1 MASILKNQI
10 LKHLSKFT
18 KNLSPD
24 KINLSTLRG
33 EGELSNLELDEAILM
48 DLMDLPTWMRLKKA
62 HCNKLTIKIA
72 WTKLKSQPIGIYLDE
87 VVLEMETCDDP
98 RPPNNPAHEASYRSG
113 GKYGFS
119 DRVIDG
125 IYVHINA
132 VSVKFMSKKFHASL
146 QLSRVVVQSK
156 SPNWQKTDDLR
167 STKIKESSRGEI
179 LLFKEVEWQTTRI
192 EATAVEGETND
203 FLLTPLRLIAN
214 QSKVRITIKKNLS
227 DCSIISTCVML
238 FLDDILWVLTDTQ
251 LKAAILYANSLRMMI
266 EKSREQGKKLA
277 AETILRQGQY
287 RQMYPQQQASQ
298 RARSQSNAT
307 PAQYFMKYDVQT
319 TSYHLI
325 SSRIDLHLCD
335 DSSPDSNVND
345 NPKHNKR
352 IEGGAMQITFNKL
365 SLDIYP
371 FNPAGGERKH
381 WYRYMDN
388 QGSRNF
394 WVQQLFAAFKQ
405 DVTRARETC
414 CVASPTQSPAHEPVN
429 QKPTEKPQ
437 PTNQNP
443 SGSRSPPP
451 PPPSHQQVPPIRV
464 PSQRPRSTK
473 LLESCTVL
481 KVEEFIIYQ
490 VSTADNKRNTPC
502 KFLSSDKKQLH
513 LPSDMSVLHMEYTD
527 YFFPEGINYPV
538 PHANL
543 YMLVNPIR
551 LNLDYLT
558 LLWVNFFMLNLSQSV
573 TPEMLDDT
581 PKQHVD
587 IKIEALMPR
596 VIVSAEK
603 KVESQP
609 DRPEGVQLQVSKI
622 CVTNTHVEEHTG
634 RADLAEVLRQYKD
647 GHLFTSLQY
656 PNNNNPLISL
666 SPHFSMFANGQDNAY
681 MQRYAKD
688 LVAGRLPQGIES
700 QAGSEAIAKLL
711 KTNTL
716 KRNASF
722 DVWSVCADQA
732 WLEFVGVPVSKSR
745 PIPFV
750 ESVPVSLWFCMPIVM
765 DEAETKLCQNNQLDV
780 VGISGNSRRGSSNA
794 GSFPPSPDGD
804 PYNSVSPQRDRPA
817 RKLLKEYYSTD
828 SESYDTSPDDNPSSC
843 DKTNISLKPEDK
855 GQSSQL
861 ANYNIVAK
869 VGGPVKAQMS
879 HSQYLFLMRLLESFT
894 VFQTQLSVDV
904 EHFLGVS
911 DSPTT
916 FSVPLVVPD
925 LEFVMVCP
933 YVAELLPFTHN
944 MPASPSGAS
953 LRDGDLMEEGY
964 MKDEGSQQIDL
975 DLGLVTEDED
985 IRVNDSIVDSGSQ
998 CSSHTAISK
1007 SLSDSK
1013 IQCHTGLGLTGVEE
1027 HSNQGMFVSA
1037 QISHSSQGLADNHH
1051 DSSSGYDS
1059 SFGSRGSGSQQMKK
1073 SANKAAD
1080 QMKKSFTSALSGIT
1094 GLTDKIKAK
1103 IDSNEE
1109 IDDCDT
1115 MSIRTDNSDDDL
1127 DFEML
1132 NLEETEMPAFHHPN
1146 IGASETASS
1155 TDTDMQDDMSSL
1167 YAESS
1172 AATKGRELVSV
1183 IAFRVRGSEILMQN
1197 DGSDTAIR
1205 IQTRHLSTNQP
1216 GNMYYEDFYNKFTST
1231 PGMFG
1236 QSEISPDDL
1245 KTFTIKLKIVSGPGA
1260 DAELPITT
1268 QTDSPG
1274 YLSVMAEKCGLA
1286 FNTSSLA
1293 NMAKFVEDE
1302 STGQALPMHVTVSDF
1317 NLSLKDDAP
1326 KPNIP
1331 PGPPMECMVHKLAI
1345 SRGYDGIFHL
1355 TAESVLSSGPETKEL
1370 SGQQTEDKEE
1380 GRPSSPSHQSLLL
1393 ENQQLKK
1400 SLQEM
1405 SNLLQ
1410 SQKQLNRKVQQDM
1423 ESIQKE
1429 NENLQSKLYKISLPS
1444 NGTNDSEIHANA
1456 VIAENLKLQQKIIV
1470 QEDEISTLTKEKDS
1484 LLDTLKLLQDELFQS
1499 ESRRRHIDHHS

>member
-33 EGELSNLELDEAILM
+33 EGELSNLELDENILM
-48 DLMDLPTWMRLKKA
+48 DLMDLPTWMKLSKA
-62 HCNKLTIKIA
+62 VCNKLTIKIM
-72 WTKLKSQPIGIYLDE
+72 WTKLKSQPISIFLDE
-87 VVLEMETCDDP
+87 VILEMETCDDP
-98 RPPNNPAHEASYRSG
+98 RPPNNPAHLASYRSG
-113 GKYGFS
+113 GKYGFT

-132 VSVKFMSKKFHASL
+132 VSVKFMSRKFHASL

-156 SPNWQKTDDLR
+156 TPNWQKTDDLR
-167 STKIKESSRGEI
+167 SSKIRESSRGEI

-214 QSKVRITIKKNLS
+214 QSKIRITIKKNLS
-227 DCSIISTCVML
+227 DCSIISTRVML

-251 LKAAILYANSLRMMI
+251 LKAAILYANSLRQMI
-266 EKSREQGKKLA
+266 EKSREQSKKLA
-277 AETILRQGQY
+277 ADALLRQGQF
-287 RQMYPQQQASQ
+287 RQMYPQQAAQ
-298 RARSQSNAT
+298 RPRSASNAT
-307 PAQYFMKYDVQT
+307 PAQAFMKYDVQT

-335 DSSPDSNVND
+335 DSSPDSNVRE

-365 SLDIYP
+365 SVDIYP

-405 DVTRARETC
+405 EVAQARETC
-414 CVASPTQSPAHEPVN
+414 CVASPTQSPAHEPAN
-429 QKPTEKPQ
+429 QRPAEKPQ

-443 SGSRSPPP
+443 SGSRSPSQPAP
-451 PPPSHQQVPPIRV
+451 HQQVPPIRV
-464 PSQRPRSTK
+464 STQRPRSTK

-481 KVEEFIIYQ
+481 KIEEFIIYQ

-513 LPSDMSVLHMEYTD
+513 LPTDMSVLHMEYTD

-596 VIVSAEK
+596 VIVSAER
-603 KVESQP
+603 KVENQP
-609 DRPEGVQLQVSKI
+609 DRPEGVQLQVSKL
-622 CVTNTHVEEHTG
+622 CVTNTHVEDNTG
-634 RADLAEVLRQYKD
+634 RADLTEVLNEYNN
-647 GHLFTSLQY
+647 GHLFTSSQY
-656 PNNNNPLISL
+656 PNNNNPLKSVP
-666 SPHFSMFANGQDNAY
+666 PHFSTFASGRDNAY
-681 MQRYAKD
+681 MQRYAKE
-688 LVAGRLPQGIES
+688 LVAGQLPPGMES

-722 DVWSVCADQA
+722 DIWCICADQA

-750 ESVPVSLWFCMPIVM
+750 ESVPVTLWFCMPLVM
-765 DEAETKLCQNNQLDV
+765 DEAETKLSQNNQLDV
-780 VGISGNSRRGSSNA
+780 IGMSGTSRRGSSNA
-794 GSFPPSPDGD
+794 NSHSSSPDRD
-804 PYNSVSPQRDRPA
+804 YRASPQRDRPT
-817 RKLLKEYYSTD
+817 RRLLKEYYSTD
-828 SESYDTSPDDNPSSC
+828 SESYDTSPDETPSC
-843 DKTNISLKPEDK
+843 DNANQFPKSEDK

-861 ANYNIVAK
+861 ATYNLVTK
-869 VGGPVKAQMS
+869 VGGPVKAQMN
-879 HSQYLFLMRLLESFT
+879 HSQFLFLMRLLESFT
-894 VFQTQLSVDV
+894 VFQTQLTADI
-904 EHFLGVS
+904 EYFLGTS
-911 DSPTT
+911 TSPTT

-925 LEFVMVCP
+925 VEFVMVCP

-944 MPASPSGAS
+944 MQTSPSGAS
-953 LRDGDLMEEGY
+953 LRDGDLIEDVEL
-964 MKDEGSQQIDL
+964 KEEGSQQIDL
-975 DLGLVTEDED
+975 RLESNIEDED
-985 IRVNDSIVDSGSQ
+985 CKIDNSMADSGSQ

-1007 SLSDSK
+1007 SLSDSR
-1013 IQCHTGLGLTGVEE
+1013 IQCHAGLAVTGEE
-1027 HSNQGMFVSA
+1027 ELHNAGMFVPG
-1037 QISHSSQGLADNHH
+1037 QISHSSQGLSDSHH

-1080 QMKKSFTSALSGIT
+1080 QVKKSFSSALSGIT
-1094 GLTDKIKAK
+1094 GLTDKLKAK
-1103 IDSNEE
+1103 MDTNEEMEDIDS
-1109 IDDCDT
+1109 
-1115 MSIRTDNSDDDL
+1115 MSIKTDLSDDDL

-1132 NLEETEMPAFHHPN
+1132 NLEEAEMPAFHHPN
-1146 IGASETASS
+1146 IGVSETASS
-1155 TDTDMQDDMSSL
+1155 TDTDMLDDVSSL

-1183 IAFRVRGSEILMQN
+1183 IAFRIRGSELLMQS

-1205 IQTRHLSTNQP
+1205 IQARHLSTNQP
-1216 GNMYYEDFYNKFTST
+1216 GNMYYEDFYNKFTS
-1231 PGMFG
+1231 PQGIFG
-1236 QSEISPDDL
+1236 QTEVSPDDL
-1245 KTFTIKLKIVSGPGA
+1245 KSFTIKLKIVSGPGA

-1268 QTDSPG
+1268 KPESPG
-1274 YLSVMAEKCGLA
+1274 YLSVMAEKCGIA

-1302 STGQALPMHVTVSDF
+1302 SSGQGLPMHVTVSDF
-1317 NLSLKDDAP
+1317 HLSLKDDAP

-1331 PGPPMECMVHKLAI
+1331 PAPPVECMIHNLAI
-1345 SRGYDGIFHL
+1345 SRGYDGVFHL
-1355 TAESVLSSGPETKEL
+1355 TAESVFPSAPEVKE
-1370 SGQQTEDKEE
+1370 TEEE
-1380 GRPSSPSHQSLLL
+1380 QNVEEEKQATSANQSLFQ
-1393 ENQQLKK
+1393 ENQRLQK
-1400 SLQEM
+1400 SLEEM

-1410 SQKQLNRKVQQDM
+1410 KEKQLNRKVNQDNANL
-1423 ESIQKE
+1423 QKE
-1429 NENLQSKLYKISLPS
+1429 KENLQSKLNKTLLPS
-1444 NGTNDSEIHANA
+1444 NGTNESEVHANA
-1456 VIAENLKLQQKIIV
+1456 VIAENLKLQHKVIS
-1470 QEDEISTLTKEKDS
+1470 QEDEINTLIKEKNS
-1484 LLDTLKLLQDELFQS
+1484 LLDTLKLLQDELLES
-1499 ESRRRHIDHHS
+1499 ESRRRRFDHHS

>member
-62 HCNKLTIKIA
+62 VCNKLTIKIA
-72 WTKLKSQPIGIYLDE
+72 WTKLKSQPISIYLDE
-87 VVLEMETCDDP
+87 VILEIETCDEP
-98 RPPNNPAHEASYRSG
+98 RPPNNPAHLASYRSG
-113 GKYGFS
+113 GKYGFT

-132 VSVKFMSKKFHASL
+132 VSVKFMSRKFHASL

-156 SPNWQKTDDLR
+156 TPNWQKTDDLR
-167 STKIKESSRGEI
+167 STKIRESNRGEI

-214 QSKVRITIKKNLS
+214 QSKIRITIKKNLS
-227 DCSIISTCVML
+227 DCSIISTRVML

-251 LKAAILYANSLRMMI
+251 LKAAILYANSLRLMI
-266 EKSREQGKKLA
+266 EKSREQSKKLA
-277 AETILRQGQY
+277 AETILRQGQF
-287 RQMYPQQQASQ
+287 RQTYPQQQVSQ
-298 RARSQSNAT
+298 RARSQSNTT

-335 DSSPDSNVND
+335 DSSPDSNVQN

-352 IEGGAMQITFNKL
+352 IEGGAMQITFNRL
-365 SLDIYP
+365 SVDIYP

-394 WVQQLFAAFKQ
+394 WVQQLFSAFKQ
-405 DVTRARETC
+405 EVAQARETC
-414 CVASPTQSPAHEPVN
+414 CVASPTQSPAHEPAN
-429 QKPTEKPQ
+429 QKPEKPQ
-437 PTNQNP
+437 PVNQNP

-464 PSQRPRSTK
+464 PSQRPRTTK

-481 KVEEFIIYQ
+481 KIEEFIIYQ
-490 VSTADNKRNTPC
+490 VSTADNKRNTPS

-513 LPSDMSVLHMEYTD
+513 LPTDMSVLHMEYTD

-581 PKQHVD
+581 PKQHID

-596 VIVSAEK
+596 VIVSAER
-603 KVESQP
+603 KVENQP
-609 DRPEGVQLQVSKI
+609 DRPEGVQLQVSKL
-622 CVTNTHVEEHTG
+622 CVTNTHVEEQTG
-634 RADLAEVLRQYKD
+634 RADLAEVLRHYTE
-647 GHLFTSLQY
+647 GHLFTSSQY
-656 PNNNNPLISL
+656 PNNNNPLTSL
-666 SPHFSMFANGQDNAY
+666 PPHFSTFASGRDNAY
-681 MQRYAKD
+681 MQRYAKE
-688 LVAGRLPQGIES
+688 LVAGQLPQGMES
-700 QAGSEAIAKLL
+700 QVGPEVIAKLL

-750 ESVPVSLWFCMPIVM
+750 ESVPVTLWFCMPLVM
-765 DEAETKLCQNNQLDV
+765 DEAETKLKQNNQLDV
-780 VGISGNSRRGSSNA
+780 LGISGNSRRGSSNA
-794 GSFPPSPDGD
+794 DSNSLTFDTDQGSPASPH
-804 PYNSVSPQRDRPA
+804 RDRPS
-817 RKLLKEYYSTD
+817 RRLLKEYYSTD
-828 SESYDTSPDDNPSSC
+828 SESYDTSPEELPSSC
-843 DKTNISLKPEDK
+843 DKTMKSSKSEDK
-855 GQSSQL
+855 GQSLQL
-861 ANYNIVAK
+861 ATYNLVAK

-879 HSQYLFLMRLLESFT
+879 HSQFLFLMRLLESFT
-894 VFQTQLSVDV
+894 DFQTQLTADI
-904 EHFLGVS
+904 EYFLGTSTV
-911 DSPTT
+911 PTT

-925 LEFVMVCP
+925 IEFVMVCP

-944 MPASPSGAS
+944 IPTSPSGAS
-953 LRDGDLMEEGY
+953 LRDGDLIEEEGL
-964 MKDEGSQQIDL
+964 KEEISPQIDI
-975 DLGLVTEDED
+975 DIGHVTEDED
-985 IRVNDSIVDSGSQ
+985 SRINDNNVDSGSQ

-1007 SLSDSK
+1007 SLSDSR
-1013 IQCHTGLGLTGVEE
+1013 IQCHAGGSGEE
-1027 HSNQGMFVSA
+1027 DLSNPGMFVSA
-1037 QISHSSQGLADNHH
+1037 PISHSSQGLANPHH

-1059 SFGSRGSGSQQMKK
+1059 SLGSRGSGSQQMKK

-1080 QMKKSFTSALSGIT
+1080 QVKKSFSSALSGIT

-1103 IDSNEE
+1103 MDSNEE
-1109 IDDCDT
+1109 MEDIDS
-1115 MSIRTDNSDDDL
+1115 MSIKTDLSDDDL
-1127 DFEML
+1127 DSEML
-1132 NLEETEMPAFHHPN
+1132 NLEEAEMPAFHHPN
-1146 IGASETASS
+1146 IGVSETGSS
-1155 TDTDMQDDMSSL
+1155 TDTDLLDDVSSL

-1183 IAFRVRGSEILMQN
+1183 IAFRIHGSEILMQN

-1205 IQTRHLSTNQP
+1205 IQARHLSTNQP
-1216 GNMYYEDFYNKFTST
+1216 GNMYYEDFYNKFTS
-1231 PGMFG
+1231 P
-1236 QSEISPDDL
+1236 Q
-1245 KTFTIKLKIVSGPGA
+1245 
-1260 DAELPITT
+1260 
-1268 QTDSPG
+1268 
-1274 YLSVMAEKCGLA
+1274 
-1286 FNTSSLA
+1286 
-1293 NMAKFVEDE
+1293 
-1302 STGQALPMHVTVSDF
+1302 
-1317 NLSLKDDAP
+1317 
-1326 KPNIP
+1326 
-1331 PGPPMECMVHKLAI
+1331 
-1345 SRGYDGIFHL
+1345 
-1355 TAESVLSSGPETKEL
+1355 
-1370 SGQQTEDKEE
+1370 
-1380 GRPSSPSHQSLLL
+1380 
-1393 ENQQLKK
+1393 
-1400 SLQEM
+1400 
-1405 SNLLQ
+1405 
-1410 SQKQLNRKVQQDM
+1410 
-1423 ESIQKE
+1423 
-1429 NENLQSKLYKISLPS
+1429 
-1444 NGTNDSEIHANA
+1444 
-1456 VIAENLKLQQKIIV
+1456 
-1470 QEDEISTLTKEKDS
+1470 
-1484 LLDTLKLLQDELFQS
+1484 
-1499 ESRRRHIDHHS
+1499 